1 MSPNLDPTDELPD
14 ASKRILAEIE
24 SGATTVSEA
33 LKCPKVKSLVD
44 NAIRDYNVNDAISH
58 AQYVQ
63 KWVFLPGDF
72 TQAGGE
78 MTPTMKIKRK
88 NVVEKYA
95 AYIEPFYEEPKL

>member
-1 MSPNLDPTDELPD
+1 MAPVPIEQAIKDRCVLISNAFIVGEGKKFLSGLVTLKCIMSPNLDPTDELPD

-58 AQYVQ
+58 A
-63 KWVFLPGDF
+63 
-72 TQAGGE
+72 
-78 MTPTMKIKRK
+78 
-88 NVVEKYA
+88 
-95 AYIEPFYEEPKL
+95 